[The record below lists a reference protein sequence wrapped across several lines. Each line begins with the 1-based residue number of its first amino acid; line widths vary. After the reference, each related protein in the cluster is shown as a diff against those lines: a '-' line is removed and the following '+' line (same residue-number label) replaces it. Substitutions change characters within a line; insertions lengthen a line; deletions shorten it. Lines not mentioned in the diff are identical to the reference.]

1 MSEQKH
7 LILIGMNHNT
17 AHVEVRER
25 YSLAPFCTPTFC
37 LRTEHFSDICS
48 ELFLISTCNR
58 VELLALTSNIEQKDA
73 LLERWAQIKGQD
85 YEDLVS
91 HVFVYTNVEAIQHLF
106 AVASSLDSLVI
117 GEPQILGQLKKS
129 YKQCVDAKNVGS
141 ITTRLLHNAF
151 SVAKRVRT
159 ETALASSAVSISY
172 AAVELAKRIF
182 DNMSEHSALIIGA
195 GEMAELAALH
205 LQQVG
210 LENIY
215 VANRTFENAKELATR
230 FDGIPIPFEEIKD
243 YLAKVDII
251 ISSTGASHAILC
263 AEDIK
268 PIMKVRRNKAMFF
281 IDIAMPRDIDP
292 DVNTIDNVYLYDIDD
307 LKEVVEENMAQ
318 RKLEAEKAWNIVYE
332 ETKLF
337 HRWLESLEIQPTIIA
352 LNERTEQIIM
362 QEFEK
367 TMKKLNSVSEEDK
380 EALERML
387 KSVAKKLNHAPL
399 TYLKKHHSLNTGM
412 ANIKNIFELD

>member
-1 MSEQKH
+1 MSLRKH

-17 AHVEVRER
+17 AHVEIRER
-25 YSLAPFCTPTFC
+25 YSLAPFCVPTLC
-37 LRTEHFSDICS
+37 IREEHFSDICT
-48 ELFLISTCNR
+48 ELFIISTCNR
-58 VELLALTSNIEQKDA
+58 VELLALTPSLDDKDR
-73 LLERWAQIKGQD
+73 LIQRWAQIKGQD
-85 YEDLVS
+85 HEELLS
-91 HVFVYTNVEAIQHLF
+91 HVFVHTNEKAVEHLF
-106 AVASSLDSLVI
+106 AVASSLDSLVL

-141 ITTRLLHNAF
+141 ITTRLLHRAF

-182 DNMSEHSALIIGA
+182 DNMQEHSALIIGA

-210 LENIY
+210 LKHIY
-215 VANRTFENAKELATR
+215 VANRTFENAKELADK
-230 FDGIPIPFEEIKD
+230 FDGIPIAFDDIKE
-243 YLAKVDII
+243 YLEKVDII
-251 ISSTGASHAILC
+251 ISSTGASHTILN

-268 PIMKVRRNKAMFF
+268 PIMKMRRHKAMFF

-292 DVNTIDNVYLYDIDD
+292 DVNTLDNVYLYDIDD

-318 RKLEAEKAWNIVYE
+318 RKLEAQKAWDIVYE
-332 ETKLF
+332 ETAEF
-337 HRWLESLEIQPTIIA
+337 NHWLDSLEIQPTIIA
-352 LNERTEQIIM
+352 LNERTENILL

-367 TMKKLNSVSEEDK
+367 TSKKLNNLSEEDK
-380 EALERML
+380 ANLERML
-387 KSVAKKLNHAPL
+387 KNMARKLNHDPL
-399 TYLKKHHSLNTGM
+399 TYLKKHHSLTTAM
-412 ANIKNIFELD
+412 THIRKIFSLD